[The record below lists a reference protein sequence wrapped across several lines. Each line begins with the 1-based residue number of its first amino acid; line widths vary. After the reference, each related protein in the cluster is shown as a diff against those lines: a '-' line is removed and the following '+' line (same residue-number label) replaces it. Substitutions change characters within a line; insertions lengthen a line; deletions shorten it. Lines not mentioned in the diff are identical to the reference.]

1 VEVGRVQ
8 TVIGVMGGAVVSD
21 DALEHAYRLGQLI
34 AEHGWVLL
42 NGGRNAGVMAA
53 SALGAHEAGGLVIGI
68 LPADSTTGVAPG
80 VDIAIPTGMGDAR
93 NAINVLSSHVVVAL
107 QGGPGTVSEVAL
119 ALKAGRSVVLVGFP
133 LGAPFSAFYDR
144 GQLVD
149 TSNADDAIAVVVDFL
164 AEQDRL

>member
-1 VEVGRVQ
+1 MR

-21 DALEHAYRLGQLI
+21 EALEHAYRVGQLI

-53 SALGAHEAGGLVIGI
+53 SALGANEAGGLVVGI
-68 LPADSTTGVAPG
+68 LPSDSTTGVAPG

-93 NAINVLSSHVVVAL
+93 NAINVLSSQVVVAL

-119 ALKAGRSVVLVGFP
+119 ALKAGRSVVMVGFP
-133 LGAPFSAFYDR
+133 LGAPFSAFYER

-149 TSNADDAIAVVVDFL
+149 TTTADEAIAVVESLV